1 MPIAS
6 TDGLGL
12 SRSSSTSC
20 RCFRRAYPYRLALAE
35 NVDELLPAL
44 QGVAPW
50 LRRSDLNAV
59 LGTCMDLDRG
69 VPDVQ
74 GAVVSNARIRFSRQP
89 TRGHNRSGPTTCCDL
104 LVVPRPVA
112 RFRLRSQYRLVGQY
126 GTRGDMVVHESR
138 PFNAESG
145 LAALTE
151 VLTPTDAF
159 YVRGHSEVPE
169 VDPDAWR
176 LADSRCG

>member
-12 SRSSSTSC
+12 SRLSSTSC
-20 RCFRRAYPYRLALAE
+20 RCLRRAYPYRLALAE

-59 LGTCMDLDRG
+59 LDTCMDLDRG

-74 GAVVSNARIRFSRQP
+74 GAVVSNARIRFSRRAHEVTIDQA
-89 TRGHNRSGPTTCCDL
+89 RQ
-104 LVVPRPVA
+104 LVA
-112 RFRLRSQYRLVGQY
+112 ICLQYLDR
-126 GTRGDMVVHESR
+126 
-138 PFNAESG
+138 
-145 LAALTE
+145 
-151 VLTPTDAF
+151 
-159 YVRGHSEVPE
+159 
-169 VDPDAWR
+169 
-176 LADSRCG
+176 